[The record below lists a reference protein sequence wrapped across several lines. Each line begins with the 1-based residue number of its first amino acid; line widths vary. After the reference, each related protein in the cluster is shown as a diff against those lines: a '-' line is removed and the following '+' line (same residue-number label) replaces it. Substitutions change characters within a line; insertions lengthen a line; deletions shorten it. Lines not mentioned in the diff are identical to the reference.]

1 MRHSFR
7 PFLRKFGNRE
17 GVNMGSGAKLIPFGD
32 HDEQQATT
40 RTRAM
45 KSYRDTAKACYRSGV
60 GIAASR
66 GFGTLDP
73 LETPFQCK
81 SEATDGSSS

>member
-17 GVNMGSGAKLIPFGD
+17 GVSMGSGAKTFPFGD
-32 HDEQQATT
+32 HDAQQAMT

-45 KSYRDTAKACYRSGV
+45 KSYRDTAKACYRLGV
-60 GIAASR
+60 EVTTR
-66 GFGTLDP
+66 REFGTLDP
-73 LETPFQCK
+73 VKTPFECEQ
-81 SEATDGSSS
+81 EATDGR